1 MFDLLGQNIRAVG
14 IRAVGIH
21 DARISEIWLR
31 SVDFR

>member
-1 MFDLLGQNIRAVG
+1 MFDLLGQNT
-14 IRAVGIH
+14 RAVGIH

>member
-1 MFDLLGQNIRAVG
+1 MFDLLGQN

>member
-1 MFDLLGQNIRAVG
+1 MFDLPGQN

-31 SVDFR
+31 PAGFR